1 MLQGIIKAGAG
12 TCLAVAMGVAV
23 GCASQGMSAQS
34 PAMASAG
41 GAIQPASINQG
52 RFPAPAYSQDVEPA
66 YALTGDV
73 TDRTYW
79 TPSGNTLQVGNGQI
93 AFPPAQ

>member
-1 MLQGIIKAGAG
+1 MFRKIIKAGAG
-12 TCLAVAMGVAV
+12 TCLALAMAVAA
-23 GCASQGMSAQS
+23 GCGSQGMNMQS

-52 RFPAPAYSQDVEPA
+52 RYPAPTSSQDVEPA

-73 TDRTYW
+73 SHRTYW
-79 TPSGNTLQVGNGQI
+79 TPSGNVYQVGNGQI
-93 AFPPAQ
+93 VFPPAQ

>member
-12 TCLAVAMGVAV
+12 TCFALAMVFAA
-23 GCASQGMSAQS
+23 GCASQGSSTQS

-66 YALTGDV
+66 YALTGDLS
-73 TDRTYW
+73 DRTYW

-93 AFPPAQ
+93 VFPPAQ